1 MYRVAH
7 DCQVVGLSDLYM
19 KYFPDET
26 YRGVFVEVGAFNG
39 YNYSNVF
46 GLAEHG
52 WEGLCIEANPINF
65 EQLVHFYSPCPD
77 VKCVQIAT
85 GKPGSARLYLEAAIS
100 TVSEEQYKLYLK
112 HDWAHGAEAF
122 VDVQKVP
129 LNDILKENGIED
141 IDVFSLD
148 IEGSEYEA
156 LMTFDI
162 DHYMPKMAIV
172 EAHENHPLEG
182 FGRYAKDINE
192 YFTSRGYKIIYS
204 DEINNIY
211 LRGDL

>member
-1 MYRVAH
+1 MYRVAL
-7 DCQVVGLSDLYM
+7 DCQVVGLSDLYA
-19 KYFPDET
+19 KHFPDES

-52 WEGLCIEANPINF
+52 WKGLCIEANPISF
-65 EQLVHFYSPCPD
+65 GQLESFYSGCPD

-85 GKPGSARLYLEAAIS
+85 GKPGKAKLYLEAAIS
-100 TVSEEQYKLYLK
+100 TVSEEQYTLYKK
-112 HDWAHGAEAF
+112 HNWARGSESF
-122 VDVQKVP
+122 VEIQKVP
-129 LNDILKENGIED
+129 LNIVLKENDVEN

-156 LMTFDI
+156 LGTFDI
-162 DHYMPKMAIV
+162 DYYMPKMAIV

-192 YFTSRGYKIIYS
+192 YFLKRKYKIIYS
-204 DEINNIY
+204 DVINNIY
-211 LRGDL
+211 LREDL